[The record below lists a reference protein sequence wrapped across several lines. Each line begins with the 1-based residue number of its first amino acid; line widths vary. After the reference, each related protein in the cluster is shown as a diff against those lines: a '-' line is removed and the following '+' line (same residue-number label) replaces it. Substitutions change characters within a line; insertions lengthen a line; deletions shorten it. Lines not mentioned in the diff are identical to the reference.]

1 MAQAKYSKLGYGNAE
16 DVEAAIALGLLD
28 GKDLIITKDTSE
40 FMYVRDDLSVQTIT
54 PRTRIFETVSVAN
67 DALNDDEATYA
78 GQTVMIKDEK
88 GKYAPWVVQKSAAT
102 GRFLVEPFY
111 IAPTNLQWTEF

>member
-1 MAQAKYSKLGYGNAE
+1 MATAKYSKLGYGNAE

-40 FMYVRDDLSVQTIT
+40 FMYVRDDLSVQKVT
-54 PRTRIFETVSVAN
+54 PRTRIFETVTEAN
-67 DALNDDEATYA
+67 TALNNDEATYA
-78 GQTVMIKDEK
+78 GQTVMIKNEN
-88 GKYAPWVVQKSAAT
+88 GKYAPWVVQKSAST

-111 IAPTNLQWTEF
+111 VAPTNFQWTEF

>member
-1 MAQAKYSKLGYGNAE
+1 MATAKYSKLGYGNAE

-40 FMYVRDDLSVQTIT
+40 FMYVRDDLSVQKVT
-54 PRTRIFETVSVAN
+54 PRTQVFETVSAAN
-67 DALNDDEATYA
+67 DALNENEATYA
-78 GQTVMIKDEK
+78 GQTVMIRNEN
-88 GKYAPWVVQKSAAT
+88 GKYAPWVVQQSADT

-111 IAPTNLQWTEF
+111 VAPTNFKWTEF